1 MDTSTLLE
9 PFEERYER
17 VKDLSSKDR
26 ERLYLMLGDVEE
38 SVGIEHLVD
47 CLADETSMAG
57 DGVLR
62 CYVGFEPS
70 GKAHIG
76 WKVLSLQPVSYTHL
90 TLPTK
95 A

>member
-1 MDTSTLLE
+1 MDLDAVLA

-17 VKDLSSKDR
+17 IKELSDENR
-26 ERLYLMLGDVEE
+26 RRLHLMIGDVEE
-38 SVGIEHLVD
+38 SVGIEHIVD

-76 WKVLSLQPVSYTHL
+76 WKVLSLQL
-90 TLPTK
+90 KRMLE
-95 A
+95 